1 MKVTTI
7 FNTPLGSAEISGNE
21 DGITSIQIL
30 NKAHPESNDIPEI
43 LIPAVGQLTAYFN
56 GDLKTFSLKLNPE
69 GTPFQ
74 KRVWDALAQ
83 IPFGTTRSYLELSQ
97 ILGDVKAIRAV
108 AAANGKNPLWIV
120 VPCHRVI
127 GSDGSLTGYAGG
139 LWRKKWLLEHEHPP
153 AQQSLF

>member
-7 FNTPLGSAEISGNE
+7 FNTPLGSTQISGNE
-21 DGITSIQIL
+21 DGISSIHIL
-30 NKAHPESNDIPEI
+30 DQAQPNSHNIPEI
-43 LIPAVGQLTAYFN
+43 LVPAVEQLIAYFN
-56 GDLKTFSLKLNPE
+56 GELEIFNLKLNPA

-74 KRVWDALAQ
+74 KKVWNALTQ
-83 IPFGTTRSYLELSQ
+83 IPFGKTMSYLELSK
-97 ILGDVKAIRAV
+97 ILGEVKAVRAV

-120 VPCHRVI
+120 VPCHRII

-139 LWRKKWLLEHEHPP
+139 VWRKKWLLEHEHPP